1 MDTGTYTQYPQLDGL
16 PPLVRQQRT
25 LERQI
30 LPLAMHAADEKA
42 VRASIDALLI
52 SAGIPKGEG
61 VTCNGYDVTHIERA
75 GTSRLNGDVLTEQLV
90 AAGVDR
96 VLVTTALSASTETG
110 DPSMWATVKP
120 SKGASVRAPIDKKR
134 MARAVGPRPRKRA
147 VPRES
152 AS

>member
-1 MDTGTYTQYPQLDGL
+1 MDTGTYRQHAALADL

-30 LPLAMHAADEKA
+30 LPLALHAADEKA

-52 SAGIPKGEG
+52 AAGLAKGEG

-110 DPSMWATVKP
+110 DPSAWATVKP
-120 SKGASVRAPIDKKR
+120 SKGASVRAPSTSKR
-134 MARAVGPRPRKRA
+134 MAKATGLRPRTRA
-147 VPRES
+147 R
-152 AS
+152 